1 VSTIHAGGVRFRLY
15 PQDHEPVHA
24 HGRYGETI
32 AIVELHSDRTV
43 SLMRWPDLPANA
55 KHGDVRKILA
65 AAAEHFDAII
75 DAWEKMH

>member
-1 VSTIHAGGVRFRLY
+1 MSTIRVGGVKFRLY

-24 HGRYGETI
+24 HGRCGSTI
-32 AIVELHSDRTV
+32 ATVELHGDRTV
-43 SLMRWPDLPANA
+43 SLMRWPDLPAYA
-55 KHGDVRKILA
+55 KRSDVRKILD